1 MARSVTVDI
10 DTVGLVLLEKNRR
23 SKYLNIFV
31 APFKGVRVAI
41 PYGISFEEAE
51 KAVRDKVAWVREHL
65 ERMRKFEEECA
76 QARSGEGITNRRE
89 ARKKLISRLGEL
101 AARYGFRYNR
111 VFIRE
116 QKTRWGSCSSAN
128 NINLNIKLADLPD
141 ELSDY
146 VMVHELMHTRI
157 KDHQR
162 QFWAELDVIFGN
174 AKAVDTK
181 LRKYHLEML

>member
-10 DTVGLVLLEKNRR
+10 DNVGLVLLEKSKRA
-23 SKYLNIFV
+23 KYLSIFV

-51 KAVRDKVAWVREHL
+51 KAVRDKVKWVRKQL
-65 ERMRKFEEECA
+65 AKMRKFEEECCLV
-76 QARSGEGITNRRE
+76 RSSEGAKDRRE
-89 ARKKLISRLGEL
+89 ARKKLISRLEEL
-101 AARYGFRYNR
+101 ALRYGFSYNR

-116 QKTRWGSCSSAN
+116 QKTRWGSCSTAN
-128 NINLNIKLADLPD
+128 NINLNVKLAELPD

-174 AKAVDTK
+174 ARAIDKK